1 MPEKITLRV
10 EKWVNDGFT
19 LGFYDKSP
27 VFVLG
32 AIPGETV
39 VCDLFE
45 VTSKYSKGSVY
56 KVIDPSP
63 LRRQAPCD
71 IYLECGG
78 CTFQHLDY
86 SEEKIIKENL
96 LKNDIIFNK
105 LVDINSSILK
115 STPFYSEDEYAYRNN
130 VQVKN
135 KNGMNGFYR
144 FKSNQLIPFP
154 ESGCLLLDKELNQYI
169 KNFSN
174 KIPIDGKIRKDSKGL
189 KKYGS
194 EISVFQIKDVTYEIP
209 ENGFFQINQFLVVA
223 WLEKIKSLSG
233 LESQILEF
241 FCGAG
246 VISCFLSKNHS
257 QIHGY
262 ELSHQSIQFAKQN
275 AKKNSLSNLTFEK
288 KDLFRDDIH
297 FNPKTD
303 FICIANPPRAGL
315 GKNVKKFIKIS
326 KPKKI
331 IYSSCNYTTLI
342 PDLKDL
348 IGLYEIQSIEIFDF
362 FPKTPYFETLV
373 VLDKKNLANSTQP
386 SN

>member
-63 LRRQAPCD
+63 LRREAPCD

-86 SEEKIIKENL
+86 TEEKIIKENL

-105 LVDINSSILK
+105 LVDINSSILN
-115 STPFYSEDEYAYRNN
+115 SIPYIFEDEYGYRNN

-135 KNGMNGFYR
+135 KNGMNGFYKV
-144 FKSNQLIPFP
+144 KSNQLIPFP

-174 KIPIDGKIRKDSKGL
+174 KIPMDGKIRKDSKGL

-209 ENGFFQINQFLVVA
+209 ENGFFQINQFLVEA

-233 LESQILEF
+233 LDNQILEF

-246 VISCFLSKNHS
+246 VISCFLSQNHS

-262 ELSHQSIQFAKQN
+262 ELSHQSIQYAKHN

-288 KDLFRDDIH
+288 KDLYREDIH
-297 FNPKTD
+297 FTSKTD

-315 GKNVKKFIKIS
+315 GKIVKKFIKIS

>member
-63 LRRQAPCD
+63 LRRLAPCD

-96 LKNDIIFNK
+96 LKNDIIYNN
-105 LVDINSSILK
+105 LLDINSSTLK
-115 STPFYSEDEYAYRNN
+115 SIPFHYEEEYAYRNN

-135 KNGMNGFYR
+135 KNGINGFYR

-174 KIPIDGKIRKDSKGL
+174 KIPMDGKIRKDSKGL

-209 ENGFFQINQFLVVA
+209 ENGFFQINQFLVEA

-233 LESQILEF
+233 VENQILEL

-246 VISCFLSKNHS
+246 VISCFLSQNHT

-262 ELSHQSIQFAKQN
+262 ELSHQSIQYAKQN

-288 KDLFRDDIH
+288 KDLYREDIH
-297 FNPKTD
+297 FTSKTD

-373 VLDKKNLANSTQP
+373 VLGKKNLANSAQP

>member
-63 LRRQAPCD
+63 LRREAPCD

-86 SEEKIIKENL
+86 TEEKIIKENL

-105 LVDINSSILK
+105 LVDINSSILN
-115 STPFYSEDEYAYRNN
+115 SIPYIFEDEYGYRNN

-135 KNGMNGFYR
+135 KNGMNGFYKV
-144 FKSNQLIPFP
+144 KSNQLIPFP

-174 KIPIDGKIRKDSKGL
+174 KIPMDGKIRKDSKGL

-209 ENGFFQINQFLVVA
+209 ENGFFQINQFLVEA

-233 LESQILEF
+233 LDNQILEF

-246 VISCFLSKNHS
+246 VISCFLSQNHS

-262 ELSHQSIQFAKQN
+262 ELSHQSIQYAKHN

-288 KDLFRDDIH
+288 KDLYSEDIH
-297 FNPKTD
+297 FTSKTD

-315 GKNVKKFIKIS
+315 GKNVKKFIKFS